1 MSDHHWEKPENTFL
15 AKKGISFLRK
25 GIWSYPITVQHVL
38 LKRE

>member
-25 GIWSYPITVQHVL
+25 DIWSYSITVQQFC
-38 LKRE
+38 

>member
-25 GIWSYPITVQHVL
+25 VIWSYPITVQHVL